1 MPAVGAAAP
10 SATAA
15 AAGQARAA
23 AGRTPGAP
31 GARDPGAADPRL
43 EMSRQMRRE
52 GGRESVTV
60 GRGGWRA
67 GERWGGQEF
76 TNERTWGEGREGH
89 GKKAEEE
96 VGKGERAEGQGG
108 ERGGRR
114 GRRSALARPSPGLA
128 RQIPERR
135 RRRRRR
141 SGPRSSRSASGGGE
155 AREGGARRGCGE
167 GRLFHQ
173 RKEDWL
179 QPKPVRMQTRALASV
194 GWGAGGR
201 GERLRG

>member
-1 MPAVGAAAP
+1 MPRARGIRERGSSGSRGPTFGDEQANEKR
-10 SATAA
+10 
-15 AAGQARAA
+15 GQ
-23 AGRTPGAP
+23 
-31 GARDPGAADPRL
+31 
-43 EMSRQMRRE
+43 RE
-52 GGRESVTV
+52 CDSGE
-60 GRGGWRA
+60 GRGESGRA
-67 GERWGGQEF
+67 MGGQEF

-96 VGKGERAEGQGG
+96 GGKGERAEGQGG

-128 RQIPERR
+128 RLISERR

-201 GERLRG
+201 GGRLRG